1 MDSNSTSGMSK
12 IGAKRVQNAL
22 GIIKGQKLRRVS
34 WKKLWSIVVVVNV
47 IALAL
52 RHHTFVQS
60 QSSQANS
67 LHKFAASTGQF
78 TSKNPPRLQGFP
90 PGETSLTH
98 VAQRRSYDDNDD
110 KRPPVCLSVS
120 PPVTLC
126 NCIKRA
132 NNSTSYAVV
141 CHAAVQWP
149 WSSPFVRLSRCS
161 HYYLT
166 VDGAMKSRPCITVN
180 YCRCFSLFV
189 CPFFF
194 VQTVWFLFYWEC
206 LSAWFYFFL
215 LRSHVCFEYLTIQY
229 YFVMCIVFI
238 CPIAIV

>member
-1 MDSNSTSGMSK
+1 LKKTLVHRCRRQRHCTRATTSYVRS
-12 IGAKRVQNAL
+12 V
-22 GIIKGQKLRRVS
+22 
-34 WKKLWSIVVVVNV
+34 
-47 IALAL
+47 
-52 RHHTFVQS
+52 T
-60 QSSQANS
+60 
-67 LHKFAASTGQF
+67 KFASKFFTQIRRLHRTIYQQKST
-78 TSKNPPRLQGFP
+78 PPAGLP
-90 PGETSLTH
+90 AWETSLTH

-126 NCIKRA
+126 NCIKWA

-166 VDGAMKSRPCITVN
+166 VDGAMKSRRCITVN
-180 YCRCFSLFV
+180 YCRCFSLFI

-215 LRSHVCFEYLTIQY
+215 SRSHVCFEYLTIQY